1 MKGQRSQSLSQPEN
15 GWETSNGRETSN
27 SRPAGRETWNSIWIL
42 GMAWR
47 LGTAGR
53 LQTAGRLGMVQWPGD
68 FKRQPGCRKTRTWSG
83 GETWNC
89 TGRLGICSGK
99 GPNSIRSCCP
109 AHMQQCVDDCF
120 FRHCDTMFHNVSQ
133 YCLVIVKHC
142 GPNRSWAEWR
152 AVQPETGV
160 AASTLQV
167 FRRLQTSCVRTG
179 VERHSPCLSAGG
191 CH

>member
-1 MKGQRSQSLSQPEN
+1 MC
-15 GWETSNGRETSN
+15 RE
-27 SRPAGRETWNSIWIL
+27 
-42 GMAWR
+42 
-47 LGTAGR
+47 R
-53 LQTAGRLGMVQWPGD
+53 LQTAGRLGIAKQLGMARRLATGKSD
-68 FKRQPGCRKTRTWSG
+68 FFGERVKLCGEGSIQPESLRVSDSKTSYPVSLQVLLWQRAKIHPKLLSCAYAAVRRQR
-83 GETWNC
+83 
-89 TGRLGICSGK
+89 
-99 GPNSIRSCCP
+99 
-109 AHMQQCVDDCF
+109 F

-160 AASTLQV
+160 AASTLLV

-179 VERHSPCLSAGG
+179 VTRHSPCLSAGG